1 MHETMKPRDAAKI
14 FDRLD
19 ANVPAVGAVTD
30 EDRLLCSLPI
40 EKSGRDRRCREEKF
54 AAGALCAAAG
64 FGAMAVGEENA

>member
-19 ANVPAVGAVTD
+19 ANV
-30 EDRLLCSLPI
+30 LLWALSPTRTVCYAPSRSKNQGGI
-40 EKSGRDRRCREEKF
+40 DVVANKKF

-64 FGAMAVGEENA
+64 FGAMAVGEANA